1 MKKVIKVFFIQNR
14 FFLIFVFFWMI
25 SFSFLRT
32 VQHYSF
38 ETNAFD
44 LSIFDYAMYYTSKG
58 ELMPEPFHRYWGS
71 HFAIHFT
78 PILFFMVPFYFSVTM
93 GFIIPYFRNQ
103 LGLKGS
109 FEYFALK
116 DCKIVK
122 KYINSIPPDAPVA
135 SLSALIPLTSPKGKI
150 STCCLRWTRPNIL
163 SLIPE

>member
-1 MKKVIKVFFIQNR
+1 
-14 FFLIFVFFWMI
+14 
-25 SFSFLRT
+25 
-32 VQHYSF
+32 
-38 ETNAFD
+38 
-44 LSIFDYAMYYTSKG
+44 MYYMSKG

-71 HFAIHFT
+71 HFTIHFT

-109 FEYFALK
+109 FEYSALK

-135 SLSALIPLTSPKGKI
+135 SLSALIPHIPKRK
-150 STCCLRWTRPNIL
+150 NIYML
-163 SLIPE
+163 PEMDKAEYIVIHTGINLWPSKKEEF